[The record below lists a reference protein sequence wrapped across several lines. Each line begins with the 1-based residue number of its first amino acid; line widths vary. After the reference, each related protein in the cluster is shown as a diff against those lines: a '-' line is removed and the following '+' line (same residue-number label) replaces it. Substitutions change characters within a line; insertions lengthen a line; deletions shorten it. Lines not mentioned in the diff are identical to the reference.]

1 MRAVLTSDEA
11 TFYYSPP
18 LPLRLKAERVRAKY
32 PLYSLLKVSSATGW
46 KVVDPEKAVELA
58 RSGEVNAVGIYVNDP
73 LGVSPVS
80 KSLGLLFGEEPGH
93 VNALRIL
100 LRQLRETGVEVFA
113 GGPGAWQLSGVTV
126 VTGDAEN
133 FPNVDLKG
141 DYVDLG
147 EAKVFVPI
155 KSPSGM
161 GEVEVERRGRAVPR
175 EVAVKE
181 MEVQA
186 RTHGYVNL
194 ISRDLFS
201 LPDLYDL
208 LALAS
213 KYGEVRFSN
222 VDINSV
228 ATVDLRK
235 VREVLGLSE
244 DRFASPVLTKGGSC
258 GVDEPEVLRELNRE
272 FIYPVVHV
280 REGEIEEFTKYRCI
294 IIPMFEERPYEAL
307 YKAWKHNRRFVKS
320 GLVRE
325 IDEIVRKNYETR
337 GELLRKARGNG
348 DAVAIAVNPVLSL
361 FWGI

>member
-1 MRAVLTSDEA
+1 MKVVLTSDEV

-18 LPLRLKAERVRAKY
+18 LPLRLKTERVRAKY
-32 PLYSLLKVSSATGW
+32 PLYSLVKVSSVTGW
-46 KVVDPEKAVELA
+46 EIVDPWRAVELA
-58 RSGEVNAVGIYVNDP
+58 RSGEVDAVGIYVNDP

-93 VNALRIL
+93 VYALRTL
-100 LRQLRETGVEVFA
+100 LNRLRESGVKIFA

-133 FPNVDLKG
+133 FPDLDLKG
-141 DYVDLG
+141 NYVDLG
-147 EAKVFVPI
+147 EAKGFVPVR
-155 KSPSGM
+155 SPSGM

-175 EVAVKE
+175 EVVVKE
-181 MEVQA
+181 MEIQA
-186 RTHGYVNL
+186 RAHGYVNL

-208 LALAS
+208 LVVAS

-222 VDINSV
+222 VDITSV
-228 ATVDLRK
+228 AVIDLRK

-244 DRFASPVLTKGGSC
+244 NRFAFPVLIKGGSC
-258 GVDEPEVLRELNRE
+258 GVDEPEILRELNRE

-280 REGEIEEFTKYRCI
+280 KEGEIDEFTKYRCI

-307 YKAWKHNRRFVKS
+307 YKAWRHNRRFVKS
-320 GLVRE
+320 GLARE
-325 IDEIVRKNYETR
+325 VDEIVRKNYEMR
-337 GELLRKARGNG
+337 GELLRKTRGNG